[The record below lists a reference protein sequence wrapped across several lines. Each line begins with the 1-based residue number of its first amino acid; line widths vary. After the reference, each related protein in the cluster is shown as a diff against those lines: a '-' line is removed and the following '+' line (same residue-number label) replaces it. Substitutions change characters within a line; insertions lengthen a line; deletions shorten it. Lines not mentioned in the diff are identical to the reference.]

1 MIALCFSSS
10 ACSSASAFSSSLFQL
25 LHRAIASTRAR
36 GCGHQSY
43 RATAKDSVEPIEGAP
58 NDERESNTRQPKR
71 LDPLD
76 ASVETLI

>member
-36 GCGHQSY
+36 GCGHQVC
-43 RATAKDSVEPIEGAP
+43 RATAKALVQPIEDAP
-58 NDERESNTRQPKR
+58 NDERESNTRPRAKT
-71 LDPLD
+71 
-76 ASVETLI
+76 ATSG